1 MQGHDTT
8 SYHSSM
14 GAYYDNETLEEILKT
29 QRNTFPNGPL
39 GALMSMKVEL
49 VNDRDPEALALFDKY
64 MAGGLG
70 TMEYASLIESIRI
83 KLLSK
88 PEINTLMV

>member
-1 MQGHDTT
+1 
-8 SYHSSM
+8 
-14 GAYYDNETLEEILKT
+14 
-29 QRNTFPNGPL
+29 
-39 GALMSMKVEL
+39 MSMKVEL